1 MPRYAITLSDG
12 REVEVESDK
21 EPTQDEV
28 LSSLG
33 SFEAESKPVPSIG
46 DAFMFEPPE
55 GEFGRSTQLA
65 DLPPPGLQPTSTM
78 GGLGASLERGLER
91 GEMIPD
97 VLALPGLTKKATPT
111 MGQERH
117 AFEMA
122 MTDPA
127 YFAASTIPGASPLEV
142 ESRFGP
148 TSQLDRI
155 MFRPK
160 AALTETARDVAE
172 QQRVIAALPKSEA
185 QQRMGSA
192 ETQSEKWK
200 AWLTD
205 PVELTA
211 SIMLE
216 SLPPAIVGGAIGSV
230 GGPAGTAVG
239 AGVASGLTEFSSAF
253 LDEAVSSGYD
263 IQDPNRLEAFLNDSK
278 AYDRAIEKGLTRGG
292 IVGGVDAL
300 TAGTAGKFLKPA
312 LAQALKQRV
321 VASGKELGVQA
332 LGGSAG
338 EAAAQVATGQPLDPF
353 DIAMEAIAE
362 IGTGPAEIAG
372 NLRGETSAKAIDE
385 AAINRGL
392 EQAAAV
398 EAPPVPTEPVPPKPV
413 EAPPVPT
420 APVPPKTA
428 ETPVITESEFEKMS
442 SKEQG
447 SMGHVPGMD
456 YGLTLTEKDVPR
468 LEAKYKKATAEI
480 NTATE
485 KLMAKN
491 KAREVA
497 EESGNAEQLAK
508 AVTEYEAAQAEYRAA
523 FGKNNFYG
531 GALQGA
537 TRGTHTAAGSNFAGY
552 AADRAE
558 MGNPIPGYTVPP
570 PVAPADSSEEI
581 TAQEFMRLRDAGLP
595 IPEKAVKFMPPE
607 GWVLR
612 DGFYHPPAKPLIS
625 MGGELATAQPT
636 GTGLANAV
644 GAQERVGFD
653 LPPAYA
659 TIPRKMIPVWNASE
673 EVIRKDPKAGENLA
687 AELKI
692 NPERGMT
699 DEDSALLLRHKV
711 ALENAK
717 NQAAEDSITAGTPEA
732 KQAAMDRFDNIS
744 NQLLDLLDAAKF
756 RGSQWGREGRWR
768 QALAFEDYSFESMRR
783 QKRMKADRELTPEEE
798 AETKRE
804 YEDITAKQKA
814 AEAARVKDEQNAR
827 EAQAKEVVAETI
839 KTARTRQTRQKAAG
853 VVRDLTAEQTEIVT
867 YLKDH
872 FIENG
877 DLSDTQSSIKKLME
891 LLVEREGI
899 TERLPLETRVHEIL
913 SGVDPTL
920 TREGTLDL
928 MSGYGKSKLPSQ
940 EPAKKIVRDI
950 SQQIISVRKLL
961 DYFKG
966 KRPSLTGM
974 LRDAPSDIQRGWVSM
989 VNEAK
994 KVFKLDV
1001 PVDNARSIKS
1011 ATDAINTRLKN
1022 RISDLKQEI
1031 ATRQKIIRE
1040 RSPSP
1045 YNAETLRLRQEL
1057 ELLQVQ
1063 HAEIFGSGLTPAQQ
1077 LDRLEKSA
1085 ERQIKELERQIKS
1098 GEIFSRSRQVLGL
1111 TSEKLD
1117 AAKAKIEELKLQRQF
1132 AREALQPRPEP
1143 EVVKNEARISALDKQ
1158 IAAIEKQLA
1167 DDAVFSKSKKPRTPS
1182 EDARVIEREK
1192 KLAELKQERQFARER
1207 NQPGMEPHEQFLLNY
1222 LLRVRQ
1228 REAAYKERLAK
1239 GDFEKQVKPK
1249 RELSPAVLSA
1259 LADVEKAKSD
1269 FQRGLHEYDR
1279 ARRSRSKKIW
1289 DAIQDTRN
1297 AFVNIVSSYDFSA
1310 PRQAFFALMANTS
1323 RLVTH
1328 PTIGAKLLAVPFRN
1342 MFQAWSNEN
1351 KSATIEQWIKNRPN
1365 ALSGADKAA
1374 GIQYTDIHSTT
1385 FSKREENARSI
1396 LDEWA
1401 KLPLRTGNAAK
1412 STVTFAP
1419 KVGAKGVR
1427 MSNRAFITYLNTTR
1441 ALLFDELLRANYQD
1455 RAPTD
1460 LQLKSLGEIVNLST
1474 GRGNISPKTAEVTS
1488 QILWAPSLLAS
1499 RAQVMFGQP
1508 FVGKIGREAGSK
1520 ARFIVAKEYARWIT
1534 SAALLFA
1541 VSRMFDDK
1549 EEEEPTSSDFGK
1561 VVRGKVRIDPW
1572 GGNQQLAVLM
1582 ARIIQGQTTSI
1593 EGRTRDLDK
1602 TGMGEVIFNFF
1613 KNKARPDLVAAVKAT
1628 IAMIDL
1634 RKDDKDV
1641 RVTPAEAVKGAVPVP
1656 LAIREVIEVMRDR
1669 GMTEGAIVEA
1679 MALFGA
1685 GVSVYEEREAQK

>member
-1 MPRYAITLSDG
+1 MAVNWDEFTPVEESSASDG
-12 REVEVESDK
+12 SIDWNQFTPIDEPRRTIEPPSTLRTPISPAEETISMSELISGAGKGSD
-21 EPTQDEV
+21 QA
-28 LSSLG
+28 LG
-33 SFEAESKPVPSIG
+33 RFGQAFFGGMAAVPEAAAIIAQKPA
-46 DAFMFEPPE
+46 AFMEKIIPLE
-55 GEFGRSTQLA
+55 GGVERPVRENLLYRGGQQLRNEA
-65 DLPPPGLQPTSTM
+65 AGVFPVDESRPKSFVTDTLPSGAGSMASFLAGGAALKGSRLLTTPGQIA
-78 GGLGASLERGLER
+78 GGVAALGASTGGAEAYREAIEAGA
-91 GEMIPD
+91 D
-97 VLALPGLTKKATPT
+97 DDT
-111 MGQERH
+111 
-117 AFEMA
+117 AFKV
-122 MTDPA
+122 
-127 YFAASTIPGASPLEV
+127 FAAN
-142 ESRFGP
+142 
-148 TSQLDRI
+148 
-155 MFRPK
+155 
-160 AALTETARDVAE
+160 AALGTTEAVPIAGWLNRLNKASGNKLKQAIIDGSEEAVQEIFQQFGGNLVAS
-172 QQRVIAALPKSEA
+172 K
-185 QQRMGSA
+185 
-192 ETQSEKWK
+192 TF
-200 AWLTD
+200 D
-205 PVELTA
+205 PDRKLLSGTGE
-211 SIMLE
+211 
-216 SLPPAIVGGAIGSV
+216 GGAAGFTLGSLMSFVVSAIGGRRGRSRGADEVPSTEPAPSV
-230 GGPAGTAVG
+230 PSAIPPTEAPAT
-239 AGVASGLTEFSSAF
+239 
-253 LDEAVSSGYD
+253 
-263 IQDPNRLEAFLNDSK
+263 
-278 AYDRAIEKGLTRGG
+278 
-292 IVGGVDAL
+292 
-300 TAGTAGKFLKPA
+300 
-312 LAQALKQRV
+312 
-321 VASGKELGVQA
+321 
-332 LGGSAG
+332 
-338 EAAAQVATGQPLDPF
+338 
-353 DIAMEAIAE
+353 
-362 IGTGPAEIAG
+362 
-372 NLRGETSAKAIDE
+372 AIDE

-392 EQAAAV
+392 EKTAALTPIQAADLLGRILVTEKDFNALSNEEINDLNIKSPHEAGQIAGLEMTEADEKRLQEKYDAANKANLV
-398 EAPPVPTEPVPPKPV
+398 ATMQQAQLSDEGKTQEAQEAGAQAKAEFYKTLFYGGMLMSATKGQWQGTGTNREGFLQRLKEAQSKTPAAEPQPTETQTEEETQEAP
-413 EAPPVPT
+413 
-420 APVPPKTA
+420 
-428 ETPVITESEFEKMS
+428 ITES
-442 SKEQG
+442 
-447 SMGHVPGMD
+447 
-456 YGLTLTEKDVPR
+456 
-468 LEAKYKKATAEI
+468 
-480 NTATE
+480 
-485 KLMAKN
+485 
-491 KAREVA
+491 
-497 EESGNAEQLAK
+497 
-508 AVTEYEAAQAEYRAA
+508 AAQTE
-523 FGKNNFYG
+523 
-531 GALQGA
+531 Q
-537 TRGTHTAAGSNFAGY
+537 S
-552 AADRAE
+552 
-558 MGNPIPGYTVPP
+558 
-570 PVAPADSSEEI
+570 
-581 TAQEFMRLRDAGLP
+581 
-595 IPEKAVKFMPPE
+595 
-607 GWVLR
+607 
-612 DGFYHPPAKPLIS
+612 KPLIS

-636 GTGLANAV
+636 GTTLANAS
-644 GAQERVGFD
+644 GEQERTDFG
-653 LPPAYA
+653 LPAAY
-659 TIPRKMIPVWNASE
+659 PKVSRKMLPVWNASA
-673 EVIRKDPKAGENLA
+673 EVLIKNPKAGENLA

-717 NQAAEDSITAGTPEA
+717 NQAAEDSITAGAPEA

-804 YEDITAKQKA
+804 YEDIAAKQKA
-814 AEAARVKDEQNAR
+814 AEAARVKDEQSAR

-853 VVRDLTAEQTEIVT
+853 VVRDLTAEQAEIVA

-974 LRDAPSDIQRGWVSM
+974 LRDAPSDIQRGWISM

-1031 ATRQKIIRE
+1031 AARQKIIRE

-1045 YNAETLRLRQEL
+1045 YNAETLKLRQEL
-1057 ELLQVQ
+1057 ESLQAQ

-1085 ERQIKELERQIKS
+1085 ERQIKELERQIQS
-1098 GEIFSRSRQVLGL
+1098 GEIFSRSRQVVGL
-1111 TSEKLD
+1111 SSDKLD

-1143 EVVKNEARISALDKQ
+1143 EVAKNEARISALDKQ

-1182 EDARVIEREK
+1182 EDARVLEREK

-1228 REAAYKERLAK
+1228 REAAYKEKLAK
-1239 GDFEKQVKPK
+1239 GDFEKKVKPK

-1499 RAQVMFGQP
+1499 RAQVIFGQP
-1508 FVGKIGREAGSK
+1508 FVGKVGREAGGK
-1520 ARFIVAKEYARWIT
+1520 ARLIAAKEYARWIT

-1561 VVRGKVRIDPW
+1561 VVRGNVRIDPW

-1582 ARIIQGQTTSI
+1582 ARIKQGQTTSI
-1593 EGRTRDLDK
+1593 EGQARDLDK

-1613 KNKARPDLVAAVKAT
+1613 KNKARPDLVAAVKAA
-1628 IAMIDL
+1628 IAVIDL
-1634 RKDDKDV
+1634 RKDEKDV
-1641 RVTPAEAVKGAVPVP
+1641 RVTPAEAVKGAAPVP

-1669 GMTEGAIVEA
+1669 GMTEGAIIEA